1 MPNTPALKG
10 VVVGY
15 LGHSRY
21 MAESVLPRWVR
32 AATGRAH
39 LDLGERSTQSLRVQA
54 QHVIVTACRAHLDA
68 TAEVVSDRYEPLCSN
83 CLRISRHQT
92 SVHRISELSRE
103 H

>member
-39 LDLGERSTQSLRVQA
+39 LDLGERLERAILLFRGTTMAPSAIFAA
-54 QHVIVTACRAHLDA
+54 QQLHTGYDPIPSRSIGERLLGGADA
-68 TAEVVSDRYEPLCSN
+68 
-83 CLRISRHQT
+83 
-92 SVHRISELSRE
+92 
-103 H
+103 